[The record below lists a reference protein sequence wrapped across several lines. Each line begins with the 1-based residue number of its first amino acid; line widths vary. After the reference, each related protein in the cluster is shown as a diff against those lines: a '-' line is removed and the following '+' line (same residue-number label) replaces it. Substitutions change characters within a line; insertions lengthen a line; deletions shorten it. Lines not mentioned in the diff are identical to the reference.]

1 MLWKNFWKKSL
12 IKIVIAKME
21 ENVNMENV
29 YVLMDGQE
37 KIV

>member
-1 MLWKNFWKKSL
+1 MLLKNSWKKSL

>member
-1 MLWKNFWKKSL
+1 MLLKYFWKKSL